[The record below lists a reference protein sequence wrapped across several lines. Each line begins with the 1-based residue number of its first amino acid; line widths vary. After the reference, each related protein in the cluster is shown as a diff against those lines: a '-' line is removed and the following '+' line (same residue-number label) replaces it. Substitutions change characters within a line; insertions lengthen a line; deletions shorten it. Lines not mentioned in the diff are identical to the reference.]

1 MASRKRKVR
10 EPVQVY
16 LDERDR
22 ELLEQLATRT
32 SLSRAELLRLG
43 VRRLSQELLAE
54 SPHGGSLDILTGA
67 LDGAANVPP
76 DLADRHDYYLYGDA
90 PKRKSRRG

>member
-1 MASRKRKVR
+1 MPPKKRRVR

-16 LDERDR
+16 LDEQDR
-22 ELLEQLATRT
+22 ELLEQLASRT

-54 SPHGGSLDILTGA
+54 TPHGGSLDILTGV
-67 LDGAANVPP
+67 LDGAEDVPP
-76 DLADRHDYYLYGDA
+76 DLAERHDHYLYGDA
-90 PKRKSRRG
+90 PKRKPRRG